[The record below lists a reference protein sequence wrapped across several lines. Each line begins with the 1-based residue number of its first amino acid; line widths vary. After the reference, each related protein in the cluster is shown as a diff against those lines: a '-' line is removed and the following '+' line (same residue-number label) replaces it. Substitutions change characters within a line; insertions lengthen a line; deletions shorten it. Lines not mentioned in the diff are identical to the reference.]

1 MVNITQLISNI
12 RKAVFGK
19 DVRES
24 IASAIEQTYED
35 ATKDGNANMEVVDA
49 RNGFNTLKHV
59 INKKTYYF
67 NNVAEIKACTQLKIG
82 DFVQT
87 LGYYEKMMAVQ
98 ENI

>member
-49 RNGFNTLKHV
+49 RNGFNLFGSNSPTL
-59 INKKTYYF
+59 
-67 NNVAEIKACTQLKIG
+67 AS
-82 DFVQT
+82 
-87 LGYYEKMMAVQ
+87 
-98 ENI
+98 